1 MCKSL
6 NSDFCVFLETYP
18 KKTQCVGLIDAHVM
32 WSTFQKSNLYVFN
45 EYIILK
51 HLWQVYVTVWA
62 KTHFLDNSSRCK
74 RSYRNIMF
82 HFMLCSSFLCYD
94 KAFVLTSDKRE
105 PETKGQRMEDY
116 RQFVILK
123 HFTFHQSLS
132 LYIYS
137 ICTSALVPRKMSFSL
152 KHWHCTVNYFTCI
165 CACFGIIT
173 VFNFIICQNV
183 VCLNPK
189 GDRVVIEH
197 I

>member
-1 MCKSL
+1 
-6 NSDFCVFLETYP
+6 
-18 KKTQCVGLIDAHVM
+18 M

-62 KTHFLDNSSRCK
+62 KTHFLDNSSRCE

-94 KAFVLTSDKRE
+94 KAFVLTFDKRE

-123 HFTFHQSLS
+123 HFTRV
-132 LYIYS
+132 Y
-137 ICTSALVPRKMSFSL
+137 
-152 KHWHCTVNYFTCI
+152 HCTFT
-165 CACFGIIT
+165 AFVPVLWYQGKFPFPLNT
-173 VFNFIICQNV
+173 GTAQLTTSLVFVHVLVSLQFSILSSVKMWSAWIQKESKWW
-183 VCLNPK
+183 LNT
-189 GDRVVIEH
+189 H
-197 I
+197 LQ